1 MNPYHVGSSRS
12 DVVNE
17 YVSLSRTTDSR
28 LDKLVGKRNGQTI
41 EVSKS
46 TFEMMTKAHNI
57 FLKTGYETFTDGPGN
72 QKTNIWIRGGCS
84 CIRMQHAS
92 L

>member
-17 YVSLSRTTDSR
+17 YVSLSRINDLA
-28 LDKLVGKRNGQTI
+28 LDKLVGKRNGQAI

-57 FLKTGYETFTDGPGN
+57 FLKTGYETFPDGPGN
-72 QKTNIWIRGGCS
+72 
-84 CIRMQHAS
+84 
-92 L
+92 